1 MDRTAVLLVAGAL
14 ISWSLLLVVSR
25 VILLTLALNPWLFT
39 FIQMMAG
46 GAALLILA
54 GAQAELR
61 TSLRDPV
68 LWLYGVLRVLTAAFF
83 TAALLHTTAA
93 NAAFTSILSVPMSVG
108 LLWLVLARVPRAW
121 ETPGHLFIIAGLVG
135 LTTTLEGG
143 VHNPALL
150 LMILSELCVVT
161 STLIAELHPRNQ
173 TEDRRARAALTGAML
188 LISAFVML
196 IAAVGLSAAVQAMPN
211 LGWVLPAGATVFS
224 EPTLVLDPVLWG
236 AAIAVGIL
244 LRGPSM
250 YLALAAI
257 HRVGTTNYL
266 AGLAVLPLSSLVFEA
281 TASAAGLIPPVTVWT
296 LATAFGAVMVVGSLA
311 VIAARARAG

>member
-1 MDRTAVLLVAGAL
+1 MDRTAILLVAGAL

-25 VILLTLALNPWLFT
+25 VILLTLALDPWLFT

-46 GAALLILA
+46 GAALLVLS
-54 GAQAELR
+54 GAEADLR
-61 TSLRDPV
+61 ASLRDPV

-93 NAAFTSILSVPMSVG
+93 NAAFISILSVPTSVA
-108 LLWLVLARVPRAW
+108 LLWLLLARVPRAW
-121 ETPGHLFIIAGLVG
+121 EAPGHLLIIAGLVG

-143 VHNPALL
+143 VRNPALL

-196 IAAVGLSAAVQAMPN
+196 ITAVGLSAAVQAMPS
-211 LGWVLPAGATVFS
+211 LAAVLPIGATVLS
-224 EPTLVLDPVLWG
+224 DPTRVLDPALWG

-250 YLALAAI
+250 CLALAAI

-281 TASAAGLIPPVTVWT
+281 AASAAGLIPPVTVWT
-296 LATAFGAVMVVGSLA
+296 LATAFGTVMVVGSLA